1 MAKRTLTTHE
11 LDAQTAV
18 ELPNRDMMA
27 LVTIVIGR
35 VDIIDDVTITIRN
48 VDVALNLCAQLLATG
63 NFLSC
68 EVTQ

>member
-1 MAKRTLTTHE
+1 MAKRTLTTQE

-48 VDVALNLCAQLLATG
+48 VDVAVNLCAQLLATG

-68 EVTQ
+68 DVTQ